1 MKVQANITTRKYIAD
16 ALKHFQNENALASK
30 LFIFIGL
37 FENNRLAGFITL
49 EIL

>member
-1 MKVQANITTRKYIAD
+1 MQANITTRKYIAD